1 MESSSLEEENI
12 IKDVRNICRLKKEKD
27 DTTIKDIRNLFRLKK
42 ETKVIKDRTFRDINK
57 ALSVKEY
64 LNKTIPYLKEIIN
77 NLKKS
82 DSWKIQLTR
91 AVNFVSFK
99 TMMKSLQFIQKV
111 IT

>member
-1 MESSSLEEENI
+1 MMESSSLEEEN

-27 DTTIKDIRNLFRLKK
+27 DTTIKDIRKLFRLKK
-42 ETKVIKDRTFRDINK
+42 ETKVIKDRTSRDTNK
-57 ALSVKEY
+57 TLSVKEY

-82 DSWKIQLTR
+82 DTWLTI
-91 AVNFVSFK
+91 AINFVSFK